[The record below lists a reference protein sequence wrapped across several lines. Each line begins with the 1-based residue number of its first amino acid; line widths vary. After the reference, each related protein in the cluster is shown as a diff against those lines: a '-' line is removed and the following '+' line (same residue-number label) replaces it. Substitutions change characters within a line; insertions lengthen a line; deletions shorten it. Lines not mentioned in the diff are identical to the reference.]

1 MAGQTIDKLIL
12 EYGVQDT
19 TAGGSADQ
27 KIKAFTSAL
36 KRLRNAIQ
44 GTAKVQGFD
53 TQSFTTKFTAMTEA
67 IKPFVKEIKKA
78 EKGLMAMASVLKST
92 SFKNATNL
100 AKKSA
105 SQIRQE
111 SVQVAGQGQGTPI
124 SDPQQQPSQN
134 TLNKRHKKT
143 PEEKQQEED
152 QKNLRKSIKLYDDL
166 QKRLDKYLGFF
177 KNLKRII
184 TYNIASTLI
193 RTMTS
198 GLKEGFTEIAKQSQE
213 FNNSM
218 SNLAKNA
225 NLLKASLSVA
235 LYQPLMMLEP
245 LLTRLTYKIV
255 DFANS
260 FAIIIAK
267 LRGAKEVTV
276 VDTKA
281 MSDAMNDFA
290 KSASEAQGVL
300 LSFDKFTTLGN
311 KSSPFDFDA
320 SKYLKKVEMTQE
332 GLKDFAESQGKTF
345 DDLNADI
352 LDTIATIG
360 VLATAFLT
368 IKGLDMALTFIKIS
382 SAIKN
387 IDFKPLIT
395 GLKNIGNLFKANK
408 LAIVQWAAAAAAA
421 IAGFS
426 ILFGSEAD
434 ALTIRLEAIIA
445 ILAGVGVMIAGI
457 KGGLKNAIAYGVGVA
472 GVLAG
477 VFGLVNN
484 AIAANKSKSTN
495 APTTYANGGILES
508 AGTMYAVAGESGAEV
523 VARGKSGTGVTN
535 IEQFTEAMY
544 NALVRYGAARGEL
557 DKAKLTLNANDVGR
571 AVVESEGFREGVRRT
586 NPQLGWR

>member
-53 TQSFTTKFTAMTEA
+53 TQLFTTKFTAMTEA

-100 AKKSA
+100 AKKST

-111 SVQVAGQGQGTPI
+111 SVQVAGKGQGVPI
-124 SDPQQQPSQN
+124 SDPQQQKSQN
-134 TLNKRHKKT
+134 DVIKNQ
-143 PEEKQQEED
+143 EKEQN
-152 QKNLRKSIKLYDDL
+152 NLKKSISLYDEL
-166 QKRLDKYLGFF
+166 QKRLDKYFGFF
-177 KNLKRII
+177 KNIKRII

-198 GLKEGFTEIAKQSQE
+198 GLKDGFAEIAKQSKA

-225 NLLKASLSVA
+225 DLLKASLSVA

-245 LLTRLTYKIV
+245 LLTRLAYKIV

-267 LRGAKEVTV
+267 LRGAKEVTLV
-276 VDTKA
+276 NTEA
-281 MSDAMNDFA
+281 MKDYA
-290 KSASEAQGVL
+290 KTASEAQGVL

-311 KSSPFDFDA
+311 KTSSPFDFDA
-320 SKYLKKVEMTQE
+320 SKYLKTVEMTKE
-332 GLKDFAESQGKTF
+332 GLTEFAESQGKTF
-345 DDLNADI
+345 DDLNTDI
-352 LDTIATIG
+352 FKTIVTIKTF
-360 VLATAFLT
+360 VDAFLL
-368 IKGLDMALTFIKIS
+368 IKGLDMALSFAKLSATIKTV
-382 SAIKN
+382 
-387 IDFKPLIT
+387 DLKPLIE
-395 GLKNIGNLFKANK
+395 KFKAFGAVLKANMGTIVRWGA
-408 LAIVQWAAAAAAA
+408 AIVAA
-421 IAGFS
+421 IAGAM
-426 ILFGSEAD
+426 ILIKSD
-434 ALTIRLEAIIA
+434 APTVTKILQGLIA
-445 ILAGVGVMIAGI
+445 ILVGVGVAVAGA
-457 KGGLKNAIAYGVGVA
+457 KAGLKGAMAYSIGIA

-477 VFGLVNN
+477 IFGTINN
-484 AIAANKSKSTN
+484 SISSANKGGINGGGARGST
-495 APTTYANGGILES
+495 AYANGGILES

>member
-1 MAGQTIDKLIL
+1 MAEQTIDKLIL
-12 EYGVQDT
+12 EYGVKDT
-19 TAGGSADQ
+19 TAGGSADK

-36 KRLRNAIQ
+36 NRLHNAVQ

-53 TQSFTTKFTAMTEA
+53 TQAFTAKFAAMTEA

-78 EKGLMAMASVLKST
+78 EVGLQAMASILKST
-92 SFKNATNL
+92 SFKNASKL
-100 AKKSA
+100 AKKSLP
-105 SQIRQE
+105 QIRQE
-111 SVQVAGQGQGTPI
+111 SVQVPGQTQGTPI
-124 SDPQQQPSQN
+124 GDPQQQPSPN
-134 TLNKRHKKT
+134 TPAKRHKKT

-152 QKNLRKSIKLYDDL
+152 QKNLKKSIKLYDDL

-177 KNLKRII
+177 KDLKRII

-198 GLKEGFTEIAKQSQE
+198 GLKDGFTEIAKQSQE

-225 NLLKASLSVA
+225 SLLKASLTVA
-235 LYQPLMMLEP
+235 LYQPLMLLEP
-245 LLTRLTYKIV
+245 LLTSLTYKIV

-267 LRGAKEVTV
+267 LRGAKEVTLV
-276 VDTKA
+276 NTQA
-281 MSDAMNDFA
+281 MKDYA
-290 KSASEAQGVL
+290 KEAAEAQGVL

-311 KSSPFDFDA
+311 KSSSPFDFDA
-320 SKYLKKVEMTQE
+320 SKYLQQVELTKD
-332 GLKDFAESQGKTF
+332 GLKDFVESQGKTF

-395 GLKNIGNLFKANK
+395 GLKNIGAAFKANK

-421 IAGFS
+421 IAGFP

-445 ILAGVGVMIAGI
+445 ILAGVGVTIAGI
-457 KGGLKNAIAYGVGVA
+457 KGGLKNALAYGIGIA
-472 GVLAG
+472 GALAG

-484 AIAANKSKSTN
+484 AVAANKNKSVS